1 MDDLT
6 LQAQSESRLRQ
17 SGARTTLASLIGNV
31 LEWFD
36 FAVYG
41 YFASDI
47 GRQFFPQSSPA
58 AQQLLAFA
66 VFTVGFGARPIGSLV
81 LGVVGDRVGRRA
93 MLVFSIVLMGVA
105 TLLMGLLPTYETIG
119 AAAPVLLVTLRLI
132 QGFSVGGEFTGSMVY
147 ATELAGRS
155 TRGLIAGAAA
165 SGTTIGFML
174 GSASSWLIH
183 FLLSPEDVAAW
194 GWRVPFIGSAVIVLF
209 GWFLR
214 RGLQETPA
222 GEQAVAQRAPVLP
235 SLLGDWLPILQTF
248 GIAAMTNAAYYL
260 VFTYAVERRSS
271 DPGAGSAF
279 LLVNTISLAI
289 VLLAKPLGGW
299 LSDRTGRRRLMLT
312 LTILAM
318 VLMLPALQLMLYG
331 GPWAFAL
338 GQMLLA
344 LPLGMSLG
352 LQGAMLVE
360 IFPLRTRATSLSFA
374 YGITVALAGGTA
386 PLVSAWL
393 VQQFGEPLTPGW
405 YMLLYGFM
413 ALAVLIPMRET
424 NTRALAAPA

>member
-1 MDDLT
+1 
-6 LQAQSESRLRQ
+6 
-17 SGARTTLASLIGNV
+17 
-31 LEWFD
+31 
-36 FAVYG
+36 
-41 YFASDI
+41 
-47 GRQFFPQSSPA
+47 
-58 AQQLLAFA
+58 
-66 VFTVGFGARPIGSLV
+66 
-81 LGVVGDRVGRRA
+81 
-93 MLVFSIVLMGVA
+93 MLVFSILLMGAA
-105 TLLMGLLPTYETIG
+105 TLLMGLLPTYATIG

-165 SGTTIGFML
+165 SGTTLGFMF

-183 FLLSPEDVAAW
+183 SLLSPEDVAAW
-194 GWRVPFIGSAVIVLF
+194 GWRVPFIGSAVFVLI

-222 GEQAVAQRAPVLP
+222 GEQAVAQRAPLFP
-235 SLLGDWLPILQTF
+235 SLVADWLPIVQTF

-279 LLVNTISLAI
+279 LLANTVSLAI

-318 VLMLPALQLMLYG
+318 ILMLPALQLMLYG
-331 GPWAFAL
+331 APWAFAF

-360 IFPLRTRATSLSFA
+360 LFPLRTRATSLSFA

-393 VQQFGEPLTPGW
+393 VQRFGEPLTPAW

-424 NTRALAAPA
+424 NTRALVAVA

>member
-1 MDDLT
+1 
-6 LQAQSESRLRQ
+6 
-17 SGARTTLASLIGNV
+17 
-31 LEWFD
+31 
-36 FAVYG
+36 
-41 YFASDI
+41 
-47 GRQFFPQSSPA
+47 
-58 AQQLLAFA
+58 
-66 VFTVGFGARPIGSLV
+66 
-81 LGVVGDRVGRRA
+81 
-93 MLVFSIVLMGVA
+93 
-105 TLLMGLLPTYETIG
+105 MGLLPTYDVIG
-119 AAAPVLLVTLRLI
+119 PAAPILLVTLRMI

-183 FLLSPEDVAAW
+183 SLLSPEDVAAW
-194 GWRVPFIGSAVIVLF
+194 GWRVPFIGSAAFVLI

-222 GEQAVAQRAPVLP
+222 GEQAVAQRAPLFR
-235 SLLGDWLPILQTF
+235 SLLADWLPIVQTF

-260 VFTYAVERRSS
+260 VFTYTVERRSG
-271 DPGAGSAF
+271 DPDAGSAF
-279 LLVNTISLAI
+279 LLANTISLGV

-299 LSDRTGRRRLMLT
+299 LSDRIGRRRLMLT

-318 VLMLPALQLMLYG
+318 LLMLPALQLMLYG
-331 GPWAFAL
+331 EPGAFAL

-344 LPLGMSLG
+344 IPIGMSLG

-360 IFPLRTRATSLSFA
+360 IFPLRTRVTSLSFA
-374 YGITVALAGGTA
+374 YGITIALAGGTA

-393 VQQFGEPLTPGW
+393 AERFAEPLTPGW
-405 YMLLYGFM
+405 YLLVYGLF
-413 ALAVLIPMRET
+413 AIAVLIPMRET